1 MFGLFQP
8 KIPTNVSSG
17 ANTDKGTFFVAPLLC
32 TIKSKSLQE
41 VKGCDVKLTF
51 PKQLLEA

>member
-32 TIKSKSLQE
+32 TIKVKASKW
-41 VKGCDVKLTF
+41 
-51 PKQLLEA
+51 